1 MDMHM
6 DQLSNFDQTF
16 STV

>member
-1 MDMHM
+1 M